1 MAMSLFDH
9 QIIPLPLSD
18 NSDQSELNF
27 WPQWLEPKQ
36 ADNLLSQSI
45 ETLPWRHD
53 KIRMFGKQVPVP
65 RLQNWFADHTNTSYT
80 YSNICMQAVKFPD
93 WMADLAK
100 AVADKTGFPFNRALV
115 NYYRDGS
122 DSVDWHADNEPEL
135 GPDPIIASI
144 SLGAERV
151 FQLRHNVTGEI
162 ISLSLPHGSLLLMGS
177 KIQHFYQHRLAKV
190 KHLDQSRVNFTFRY
204 MDEALSAGH
213 NS

>member
-1 MAMSLFDH
+1 
-9 QIIPLPLSD
+9 
-18 NSDQSELNF
+18 
-27 WPQWLEPKQ
+27 
-36 ADNLLSQSI
+36 
-45 ETLPWRHD
+45 
-53 KIRMFGKQVPVP
+53 
-65 RLQNWFADHTNTSYT
+65 
-80 YSNICMQAVKFPD
+80 MQAVKFPD

-122 DSVDWHADNEPEL
+122 DSVDWHADDEPEL

-204 MDEALSAGH
+204 MDEALSAGQ